1 MTNAFFFIR
10 LDRPC
15 LTSLLDRIVAHECN
29 QYILVIERNFVTL
42 SATRAHCGMQCKH
55 VPFSK
60 FSCLTQ
66 CADVTVDSWKPIADY
81 VEQQFEQ
88 FYQDETGLDRHNIK
102 DTRVHCCLYF
112 IPPYGR
118 G

>member
-1 MTNAFFFIR
+1 MAYNTNMFCYSLSCSQQ
-10 LDRPC
+10 LD
-15 LTSLLDRIVAHECN
+15 SLA
-29 QYILVIERNFVTL
+29 
-42 SATRAHCGMQCKH
+42 A
-55 VPFSK
+55 
-60 FSCLTQ
+60 
-66 CADVTVDSWKPIADY
+66 VTVNSWKPIADY

-112 IPPYGR
+112 IPPYGH